1 LECRLQCL
9 SWAQKRAL
17 AKRIIAVK
25 AYLEEHSRLND
36 EAQTKARVLID
47 EAVTNGAAKPI
58 DR

>member
-1 LECRLQCL
+1 
-9 SWAQKRAL
+9 
-17 AKRIIAVK
+17 VK

-36 EAQTKARVLID
+36 EAQTKARVLLD